1 MSNIVWH
8 AHAVDKESRADQK
21 GQKPLVIWFTGLSG
35 AGKSTLAG
43 ALEQA
48 LAAQGKHTYLLDGD
62 NVRHGLCGDL
72 GFDDAARQENIRRV
86 GEVAELVVD
95 GPPGRPVPPS
105 DVARL
110 AEAIAELFA
119 DPERAVAMG
128 KAGCERVQ
136 AQFSLDAMVRAYLS
150 LYEEQVKAARNG
162 VQSAAQSRNALR

>member
-1 MSNIVWH
+1 MKVIENFTEIERMSMAFRHWVE
-8 AHAVDKESRADQK
+8 KCL
-21 GQKPLVIWFTGLSG
+21 G
-35 AGKSTLAG
+35 
-43 ALEQA
+43 
-48 LAAQGKHTYLLDGD
+48 DG
-62 NVRHGLCGDL
+62 
-72 GFDDAARQENIRRV
+72 I
-86 GEVAELVVD
+86 
-95 GPPGRPVPPS
+95 VPPA